1 MVGKSKRAERR
12 ERGLRLLAERP
23 GMSDRAVAAAVGCS
37 PTSVGKWRRQTGQRR
52 AETGQPDRQ
61 PGVGGNK
68 RLRADGPNLGDGLR
82 SKVDTGPKVDT
93 RRPDNL
99 ALGGNVTVES
109 DSPCE
114 SDGPACVPC
123 CPCGG
128 EWQSAGC
135 GGRFCSDCGAVHPV
149 TPSVSHPLAGD
160 DLAQTATVAGEI
172 VAALW
177 DVRRCAERLVV
188 VRDET
193 YRAFERHIAAAL
205 ALAGRWT

>member
-61 PGVGGNK
+61 PGVGGNGQSDVG
-68 RLRADGPNLGDGLR
+68 RRAR
-82 SKVDTGPKVDT
+82 VDTGPKVDSKQT
-93 RRPDNL
+93 DCL
-99 ALGGNVTVES
+99 SLGGRDSAES
-109 DSPCE
+109 DSP
-114 SDGPACVPC
+114 SGLDVADGPACVPC